1 MTNAI
6 RYSYLKGPGGRFRN
20 PYDHGCQKNCTDF
33 LIHGYNDDTEI
44 AWQPLQQDGTGT
56 VQMSRH
62 LASSNAAGSV
72 KSVNVQDKS
81 SVDISSGNYN
91 VNVHSSRCNHI
102 HGQSE
107 VVPLGLGLGLGRSNL
122 GHGHHSARAI

>member
-33 LIHGYNDDTEI
+33 LILGYNEDTEI

-56 VQMSRH
+56 VQMS
-62 LASSNAAGSV
+62 SSNALGSV
-72 KSVNVQDKS
+72 KSVDIQDKS
-81 SVDISSGNYN
+81 SVDKSSGNCN
-91 VNVHSSRCNHI
+91 VNGHSSRCNHI
-102 HGQSE
+102 HCQSE

-122 GHGHHSARAI
+122 GHGHHSAHAI